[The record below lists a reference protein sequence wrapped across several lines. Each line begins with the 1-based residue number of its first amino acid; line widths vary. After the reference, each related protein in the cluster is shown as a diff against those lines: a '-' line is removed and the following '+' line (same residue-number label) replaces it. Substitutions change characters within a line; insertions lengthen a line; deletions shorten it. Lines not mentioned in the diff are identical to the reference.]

1 MRNKSQEF
9 GEEAMRRWWRQK
21 DFSSVLDEQVIACEM
36 YADGIVERI
45 YSDLLV
51 ENQHRGKG
59 N

>member
-51 ENQHRGKG
+51 EN
-59 N
+59 